1 MPVLFM
7 KRLLLQKILLP
18 SDERL
23 QIHWG
28 LFYRAPRLSLSADCK
43 HLYIPSGVS
52 VDFATYLNGFSIQKW
67 GLYSDLKN
75 VTLNITAKGHFLLK
89 AVGYHL
95 NPVMPDRVE
104 FSSTEYNF
112 SEDRQIALPFPDDT
126 KEQLFSFE
134 IIPFSDCEIS
144 DGAFYAD
151 FEDLSV
157 RDVRLCLATTTMKKE
172 EFIKKNVRL
181 LKEELLSETS
191 EIRDNFFVH
200 VVDNGR
206 TLQKEEIEGFHV
218 TLHPNKNVGGSG
230 GFARGMIEA
239 MHQTPEA
246 THVLLMDDDVLVL
259 PESIRRTY
267 TLLTVLKP
275 EWQDAFISGAMLE
288 MEAKFIQHEALAIL
302 SDKCLFSSVQ
312 PISDQ
317 NLLENVIRNN
327 IEISN
332 QSFVYGAWWYCC
344 IPITKIKENGLPL
357 PLFIR
362 GDDAEYGLRAK
373 AKCIAMSGLC
383 IWHMGFA
390 NKYNAFMDLYQ
401 VFRNLL
407 IVSSTTEE
415 LSVLAQAKKL
425 RAMFYKEL
433 REYAYNGAELL
444 CLALEH
450 YLKGPA
456 FLEEDKGE
464 AILKEYGRLN
474 EKLIPISSYNL
485 NEPLHLLFTNPGL
498 SLPRRILYRLTIN
511 FQRFCPFSF
520 TKKEIANVIFG
531 GKEFSGRQYCC
542 RKILAVNEFNY
553 TGIFREQNRKVF
565 HSLMRRFSNDWKQFN
580 KKYKKLAK
588 EYSAKR
594 EWLTSEEFWKGYLGI

>member
-1 MPVLFM
+1 M
-7 KRLLLQKILLP
+7 KTLLLQKILFP
-18 SDERL
+18 KDERL

-28 LFYRAPRLSLSADCK
+28 LFYRAPRLSLSTDCER
-43 HLYIPSGVS
+43 LYIPSGVS

-112 SEDRQIALPFPDDT
+112 SEDRQIALSFPDDT

-144 DGAFYAD
+144 NGAFYAD
-151 FEDLSV
+151 FEDSAV
-157 RDVRLCLATTTMKKE
+157 RGIRLCLATTTMKKE

-181 LKEELLSETS
+181 LKEELLSESS

-218 TLHPNKNVGGSG
+218 TLHSNKNVGGSG
-230 GFARGMIEA
+230 GFARGMIES

-288 MEAKFIQHEALAIL
+288 FGAMNIQHEDIGTITKDGNFTAA
-302 SDKCLFSSVQ
+302 KHFA
-312 PISDQ
+312 DQ
-317 NLLENVIRNN
+317 CWLGNVLHTNEELTKIY
-327 IEISN
+327 N
-332 QSFVYGAWWYCC
+332 QYSAWWYCC
-344 IPITKIKENGLPL
+344 IPVSQTKKNGLPL
-357 PLFIR
+357 PVFIR
-362 GDDAEYGLRAK
+362 VDDTEYGLRCKPKIISITGLCVWHLGFAGKYNVSMDFYQSFRNMLIAK
-373 AKCIAMSGLC
+373 ATTKVMQDADILKR
-383 IWHMGFA
+383 I
-390 NKYNAFMDLYQ
+390 KR
-401 VFRNLL
+401 VFVKQLL
-407 IVSSTTEE
+407 
-415 LSVLAQAKKL
+415 
-425 RAMFYKEL
+425 
-433 REYAYNGAELL
+433 EYYYNGAEIIL
-444 CLALEH
+444 LALED

-456 FLEEDKGE
+456 FIEQDLGE
-464 AILKEYGRLN
+464 KLLKEHSAFN
-474 EKLIPISSYNL
+474 EKLK
-485 NEPLHLLFTNPGL
+485 PLSEFNTEVRLEHVYDNPPLKKIQKLF
-498 SLPRRILYRLTIN
+498 YYFTIN
-511 FQRFCPFSF
+511 FQLFIPKFF
-520 TKKEIANVIFG
+520 LKK
-531 GKEFSGRQYCC
+531 
-542 RKILAVNEFNY
+542 
-553 TGIFREQNRKVF
+553 
-565 HSLMRRFSNDWKQFN
+565 KQ
-580 KKYKKLAK
+580 L
-588 EYSAKR
+588 
-594 EWLTSEEFWKGYLGI
+594 

>member
-1 MPVLFM
+1 M

-43 HLYIPSGVS
+43 RLYIPSGVS

-112 SEDRQIALPFPDDT
+112 SEDRQIALSFPDDT

-144 DGAFYAD
+144 NGAFYAD
-151 FEDLSV
+151 FEDSSV
-157 RDVRLCLATTTMKKE
+157 RGIRLCLATTTMKKE

-230 GFARGMIEA
+230 GFARGMIES

-288 MEAKFIQHEALAIL
+288 FGAMNIFHEDIGTVNSNSDCQSSRTRIDVCVLGEILHLNQEVGMFI
-302 SDKCLFSSVQ
+302 SPYS
-312 PISDQ
+312 
-317 NLLENVIRNN
+317 
-327 IEISN
+327 
-332 QSFVYGAWWYCC
+332 AWWFCC
-344 IPITKIKENGLPL
+344 IPVPQIKKNGLPL
-357 PLFIR
+357 PVFIR
-362 GDDAEYGLRAK
+362 VDDSEYSLRCRPRFIMMNGISIWHLGFDGKYNVSMDFYQCIRNMLIAK
-373 AKCIAMSGLC
+373 ATTGVMQN
-383 IWHMGFA
+383 A
-390 NKYNAFMDLYQ
+390 NTIRRLKRTFCKQ
-401 VFRNLL
+401 LL
-407 IVSSTTEE
+407 
-415 LSVLAQAKKL
+415 
-425 RAMFYKEL
+425 
-433 REYAYNGAELL
+433 EYYYNGAEILL
-444 CLALEH
+444 LALED
-450 YLKGPA
+450 YMKGPA
-456 FLEEDKGE
+456 FIEQDLGE
-464 AILKEYGRLN
+464 KLLKEHSAFN
-474 EKLIPISSYNL
+474 EKLK
-485 NEPLHLLFTNPGL
+485 PLSEFNTEVRLEHVYDNPPLKKIQKLF
-498 SLPRRILYRLTIN
+498 YYLTIN
-511 FQRFCPFSF
+511 FQLFIPKFF
-520 TKKEIANVIFG
+520 LKKETAVIGFDWSHQ
-531 GKEFSGRQYCC
+531 SGTQYR
-542 RKILAVNEFNY
+542 RKTLLAVNPFDRTANL
-553 TGIFREQNRKVF
+553 RVQDRKRCKKLV
-565 HSLMRRFSNDWKQFN
+565 RRFLMDML
-580 KKYKKLAK
+580 KYKLNHRKIEKQYASK
-588 EYSAKR
+588 K
-594 EWLTSEEFWKGYLGI
+594 EWLTSEEFWKGYLEI